1 MKAQN
6 RRGDVREDSGTF
18 FEQHKVPIWVAVVVV
33 ALLIGSAALWGIF
46 GSSSKKE
53 KKVEEA
59 ETQVAAPITT
69 VTPSVEHN
77 ETLEHT
83 VQAGEYII
91 SIATQYGVPWE
102 SVVLANENKLLANT
116 QTYCASKSDSYTHNR
131 GRRGHFC
138 NFLAFDK
145 NGKPLVHAN
154 TLMPGDVL
162 KIPSNTAPEQIQ
174 ETVNAISG
182 ERVVVV
188 IDETGSMAGDD
199 GVDDRS
205 RVSAWYLQAIKNA
218 DKKIVKVIM
227 FAEGSLRELDAS
239 AMEFHARGGY
249 ENTRHALEHATN
261 KYKPDAIVLVT
272 DEPGDDWANW
282 QSLHL
287 PPVIAHSLSRV
298 SDQMMR
304 ELASFTHGQFLR
316 SYEGPLASIK
326 APPSRIALPV
336 PQ

>member
-1 MKAQN
+1 MK
-6 RRGDVREDSGTF
+6 EESGTF
-18 FEQHKVPIWVAVVVV
+18 FEQHRIPIGVAIVVV

-46 GSSSKKE
+46 GSGSKKE

-59 ETQVAAPITT
+59 ETKVVVPIA
-69 VTPSVEHN
+69 VTPSVEQN
-77 ETLEHT
+77 EMLEHT
-83 VQAGEYII
+83 VLAGEYII
-91 SIATQYGVPWE
+91 SIAAMYGVPWE
-102 SVVLANENKLLANT
+102 SVVLTNENKLMANT
-116 QTYCASKSDSYTHNR
+116 QAYCANKPDSYTHKR

-138 NFLAFDK
+138 NFLVFDEK
-145 NGKPLVHAN
+145 GKPLVHAN

-174 ETVNAISG
+174 ETVNAVSG
-182 ERVVVV
+182 ERIVVV

-199 GVDDRS
+199 GVDDRA
-205 RVSAWYLQAIKNA
+205 RVSSWYLQAIQNA

-239 AMEFHARGGY
+239 AMEFHARGGF
-249 ENTRHALEHATN
+249 ENTRHALEHAAN

-282 QSLHL
+282 QSLRL
-287 PPVIAHSLSRV
+287 PPVIAHSLSRG